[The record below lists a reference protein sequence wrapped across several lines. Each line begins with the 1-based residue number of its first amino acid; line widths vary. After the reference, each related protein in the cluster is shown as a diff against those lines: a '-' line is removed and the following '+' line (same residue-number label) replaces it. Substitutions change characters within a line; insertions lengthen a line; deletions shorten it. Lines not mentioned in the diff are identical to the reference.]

1 MLTEAAREQMI
12 HQQVRAWNV
21 LDARVLEILG
31 QVPRE
36 QFVPPDYRE
45 LAFADAAIPLSHGER
60 MLTPKVAGRILQA
73 LQVEADES
81 VLEIGTGSGF
91 LTACLALQAG
101 SVRSLDIHADLAD
114 AARARLAAL
123 GLGHTAVVAADA
135 FAADALGSG
144 SYDVI
149 VLTGSLPLP
158 DPRFEQRLAIGGRL
172 FVVVGEPPVMEARL
186 MRRRSTQEW
195 VTESLFETILPPLH
209 GAAHREA
216 FRF

>member
-12 HQQVRAWNV
+12 HQQVRAWDV

-36 QFVPPDYRE
+36 QFVPPGFRE
-45 LAFADAAIPLSHGER
+45 LAFADAAIPLPHGER

-123 GLGHTAVVAADA
+123 DLGRTEVVAADV

-186 MRRRSTQEW
+186 VRRLGSQEW
-195 VTESLFETILPPLH
+195 VAESLFETILPPLH